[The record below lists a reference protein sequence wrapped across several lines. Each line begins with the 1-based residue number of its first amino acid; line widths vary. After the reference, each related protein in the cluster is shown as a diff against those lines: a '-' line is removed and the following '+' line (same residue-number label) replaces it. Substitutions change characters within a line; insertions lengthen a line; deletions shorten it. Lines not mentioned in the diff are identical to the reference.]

1 MQTTAEK
8 TVNGKREGKNHS
20 TAPQLFKKVFPQ
32 AAGQRSAQRSIHSPN
47 GCGTQPPRGAAGQ
60 MTITGLI
67 EKIERQ
73 EEERSREC
81 IEDALQQST
90 NDIRLYNS
98 GMRYME
104 KLSEFA
110 MYLKERIL
118 GVDAMSGNGLKNLPG
133 RIARN
138 RLVEIFDED
147 DGKAKR
153 YLAFDIIR
161 CDKAD
166 GYVCLYALDKHD
178 NKLYKTTFRII
189 QLYDMLQKKQMKFL
203 CN

>member
-1 MQTTAEK
+1 MIHMQTTVEK
-8 TVNGKREGKNHS
+8 TVSGKRKGKNHS

-32 AAGQRSAQRSIHSPN
+32 
-47 GCGTQPPRGAAGQ
+47 AAGQ

-110 MYLKERIL
+110 MYLRERIL

-133 RIARN
+133 QIARN

-161 CDKAD
+161 CDKTD

-178 NKLYKTTFRII
+178 NKLYKTTFRIV
-189 QLYDMLQKKQMKFL
+189 QMYDMLQKKQMKFL